1 MVIETEEIRKAIIIV
16 NNITNDDLI
25 NCYEGGE
32 KEYDSIQILLK
43 YIIDLKAE
51 INRMNTFKVNI
62 NNARSP
68 KELLNEYVNN
78 SILKQELIDKI
89 KELEKYKEECKEKA
103 KIFIDQNDFEILSSY
118 SRVLNETERIINTL
132 KKLLEK

>member
-118 SRVLNETERIINTL
+118 SRVLNETERIISTL